1 MFNGLPSTMT
11 KQNVQ
16 TVYVHDRNE
25 IMDDGQKVW
34 VPSLNTH
41 GEIQNREQLAEAVSR
56 VVDLDGLAN
65 EVGKDIGEVE
75 LVDGD
80 VENLSLYDWVI
91 DQYGHKKD

>member
-1 MFNGLPSTMT
+1 MT
-11 KQNVQ
+11 EQNVQ

-25 IMDDGQKVW
+25 IMDDGEKVW

-41 GEIQNREQLAEAVSR
+41 GEVQNREQLSEAVSR
-56 VVDLDGLAN
+56 VVDLDALAD

-80 VENLSLYDWVI
+80 LKDLSLYDWVI